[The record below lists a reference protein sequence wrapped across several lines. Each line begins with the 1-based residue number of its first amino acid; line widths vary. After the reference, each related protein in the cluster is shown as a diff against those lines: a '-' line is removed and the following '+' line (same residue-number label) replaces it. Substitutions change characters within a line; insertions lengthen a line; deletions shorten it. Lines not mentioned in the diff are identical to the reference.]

1 MSELDQFLN
10 VAEEAATDA
19 PIEPAAAEV
28 TPTESE
34 AEVKQEQAAEGSTS
48 EPVKTEKESG
58 HVPLAALL
66 DEREKRQKLQAELE
80 QYRSQQKPQETQP
93 PDLFDDPAAYAAHV
107 EQLISNKGFENAVV
121 VSQAMMR
128 MQHEDYD
135 AMEAKFADMVK
146 ENPSLAVQLR
156 NAELPAVFAYETAK
170 KAEKLALLENVDEWE
185 VKKTAELEAK
195 IRAEL
200 TAELEAKASA
210 AAKGDNLSPSLTK
223 QRADGANSGVILDV
237 PDPLQSTF
245 NR

>member
-34 AEVKQEQAAEGSTS
+34 AEAKQEQEAGSTS

-58 HVPLAALL
+58 HVPLAALM
-66 DEREKRQKLQAELE
+66 DEREKRQKLQAENE
-80 QYRSQQKPQETQP
+80 QLRAQIKPQEAAQP

-170 KAEKLALLENVDEWE
+170 KAEKLAAMENIEEWE
-185 VKKTAELEAK
+185 AKKTAELEAK

>member
-1 MSELDQFLN
+1 MSDELAQFLN
-10 VAEEAATDA
+10 EPEGSTDE
-19 PIEPAAAEV
+19 PVTEPAATETPAE
-28 TPTESE
+28 PEPAAKE
-34 AEVKQEQAAEGSTS
+34 PEQDGSTS

-80 QYRSQQKPQETQP
+80 QYRNQQKPQEAAQP

-107 EQLISNKGFENAVV
+107 EQLISNKGFENAVI

-185 VKKTAELEAK
+185 AKKTAELEAK

>member
-1 MSELDQFLN
+1 MSDELAQFLN
-10 VAEEAATDA
+10 EPEGSTDEPVTEPAVTETPAE
-19 PIEPAAAEV
+19 PEPAAKEL
-28 TPTESE
+28 
-34 AEVKQEQAAEGSTS
+34 EQDGSTS

-58 HVPLAALL
+58 HVPLAALM
-66 DEREKRQKLQAELE
+66 DEREKRQKLQAENE
-80 QYRSQQKPQETQP
+80 QLRAQIKPQEAAQP

-128 MQHEDYD
+128 MQHDDYD
-135 AMEAKFADMVK
+135 AMEAKFAEMVK

-156 NAELPAVFAYETAK
+156 SAELPAVFAYETAK

-185 VKKTAELEAK
+185 AKKTAELEAK

>member
-58 HVPLAALL
+58 HVPLAALK
-66 DEREKRQKLQAELE
+66 DEREKRQRLQAELE
-80 QYRSQQKPQETQP
+80 QLKAQVKPTPP
-93 PDLFDDPAAYAAHV
+93 PDMFDDPAAYAAD
-107 EQLISNKGFENAVV
+107 IDRRIDDGTFRASVV

-128 MQHEDYD
+128 LQHQDYD
-135 AMEAKFADMVK
+135 AMEAKFAEMVQ
-146 ENPSLAVQLR
+146 ENPILGVQLR
-156 NAELPAVFAYETAK
+156 SAELPALFAYETAK
-170 KAEKLALLENVDEWE
+170 KAEKLAAMENIEEWE
-185 VKKTAELEAK
+185 AKKTAELEAK